1 MTTKKEEKQVVN
13 QNPRNFVYTQGTK
26 IEVDG
31 FLLTDL
37 IAVFDKLMNEEIKP
51 ESRFKYNYVNEKG
64 KIVKSPKPEDLATGK
79 VKKILDIER
88 TIVNPTIEY
97 SITEKGLAYA
107 ELKNFLETIH
117 FENIQKGVA
126 VNYQELTQSMINTEN
141 SEVQEG

>member
-13 QNPRNFVYTQGTK
+13 QNPRNFVYPQGTK
-26 IEVDG
+26 IQVDG

-37 IAVFDKLMNEEIKP
+37 MAIFDSLMNDEIKK
-51 ESRFKYNYVNEKG
+51 ESKFKYNYINEKG
-64 KIVKSPKPEDLATGK
+64 KIVKSPKPEDLASGK

-117 FENIQKGVA
+117 FENIQNGVA
-126 VNYQELTQSMINTEN
+126 VNYQELTQATMNTGD
-141 SEVQEG
+141 SETQEG

>member
-64 KIVKSPKPEDLATGK
+64 KIVKSPKVEDLETGK
-79 VKKILDIER
+79 VKKILDIQR

-117 FENIQKGVA
+117 FENIQKGIA
-126 VNYQELTQSMINTEN
+126 VNYQELTQSMINTEE
-141 SEVQEG
+141 SSVEEG

>member
-126 VNYQELTQSMINTEN
+126 VNYQELTQSMINTED